1 MYKLM
6 NVIDQPLDTKF
17 PIAAILKDLSKD
29 CLNSWPLNRVR
40 RIKQENPFY
49 SQQNVHRPEHIDND
63 KIRESIH
70 ESYKLADRF
79 HSAE

>member
-1 MYKLM
+1 
-6 NVIDQPLDTKF
+6 LDR
-17 PIAAILKDLSKD
+17 A
-29 CLNSWPLNRVR
+29 R

-79 HSAE
+79 HPAE